1 MAILLEGTHL
11 TRAIYIYTLG
21 VKDYKKNGLTR
32 GPERE
37 LPLLQPVKIELNWT
51 SRVYIDTI
59 DIYIYNGVLVLVML
73 LKSGALVVY
82 RSWHS
87 HAFS

>member
-1 MAILLEGTHL
+1 MGSRNRKWDTPEGS
-11 TRAIYIYTLG
+11 LG

-59 DIYIYNGVLVLVML
+59 DIYIYIYIM
-73 LKSGALVVY
+73 
-82 RSWHS
+82 
-87 HAFS
+87 AF